1 MDAELTHAAL
11 NDSFQKIFPP
21 KLSALVLSH
30 GRSKPAL
37 YDSPMIHATLT
48 YAILAKDACAF
59 D

>member
-1 MDAELTHAAL
+1 MDAELTRAAL
-11 NDSFQKIFPP
+11 NDFFQKLFPP

-37 YDSPMIHATLT
+37 YDSPMSHATLT
-48 YAILAKDACAF
+48 YAVPAKDACAL